1 MIFNDVEETF
11 MIRNE
16 KEMEKEMKAKK
27 NTNITT

>member
-1 MIFNDVEETF
+1 MIFNDVVETF